1 MSAAKS
7 AKALLALLKLRRVQ
21 QEQAKVDLATANAV
35 LRNENKRAARVQRD
49 LGEAHLSDET
59 MAAWTAAVAR
69 RSALVADLDATR
81 ALVARA
87 EVDLGE
93 KQAAWARAR
102 RAERSLERVV
112 ERHELAQE
120 QAALAADQKAL
131 DDRTVAEFAARA
143 RRRAEVEGDTP

>member
-1 MSAAKS
+1 MSARAI
-7 AKALLALLKLRRVQ
+7 LALLKLRRAQ
-21 QEQAKVDLATANAV
+21 QEGAKAELAAANAV
-35 LRNENKRAARVQRD
+35 LWREQQRAARVRRD
-49 LGEAHLSDET
+49 LGDAHLSDET

-69 RSALVADLDATR
+69 RAALVSDLDSAR
-81 ALVARA
+81 ALTQRL
-87 EVDLGE
+87 ESDLTA

-120 QAALAADQKAL
+120 KAALAADQRAL

-143 RRRAEVEGDTP
+143 RRRAELEGGTP

>member
-1 MSAAKS
+1 MSARGS
-7 AKALLALLKLRRVQ
+7 AKALLALLKLRKVQ
-21 QEQAKVDLATANAV
+21 QEQAKVDLAAANAV

-87 EVDLGE
+87 ESDLGE

-143 RRRAEVEGDTP
+143 RRRAEVEGETP